1 MKPCFGKRKL
11 IAWLALGE
19 LDERRAQ
26 ALRSHIQTC
35 EGCRRYLEEISAVR
49 ASLAAA
55 DTSPPSETS
64 ESFHREWVGRL
75 KAEPATSLWQ
85 VLTERLNWRV
95 ALPAFGAVAVLVVLL
110 LSLSPRQ
117 REVARPAPAA
127 QTAATPVRAARD
139 LSPSVGNYLRVAIRS
154 LDEFDDLLTAQANQ
168 RTSHAP
174 IFTASV
180 FAAAAAQ
187 N

>member
-1 MKPCFGKRKL
+1 MKACFSKRKL

-19 LDERRAQ
+19 LDERQAQ

-35 EGCRRYLEEISAVR
+35 EGCRRYLEEFSAVR
-49 ASLAAA
+49 ERLAAV
-55 DTSPPSETS
+55 DMSPSSEVS

-75 KAEPATSLWQ
+75 KAERPISLRQ
-85 VLTERLNWRV
+85 VLAERLNWRV
-95 ALPAFGAVAVLVVLL
+95 ALPALGAAAVLAVIV

-117 REVARPAPAA
+117 REVIPLARANHAV
-127 QTAATPVRAARD
+127 TASVRAAPD
-139 LSPSVGNYLRVAIRS
+139 LSPSVGNYLRATVRS

-168 RTSHAP
+168 RTLHAP

-180 FAAAAAQ
+180 FAAAASQ